1 MARKKQKIDNGVIQL
16 IFGAGAIWLLVKIA
30 DANPGAITL
39 VATILI
45 LAVGAFVGFRL
56 WRWRR
61 RRRWVYGV
69 EMSQIDE
76 MSGHQF
82 ERAMGE
88 IFRKQ
93 GFKVEVTKG
102 SGDQGAD
109 LILESKG
116 RRIVVQTKRWASNVS
131 NDAVQEVVA
140 AKKFYGATEA
150 MVVATSDYTKSAKA
164 LAEANGVQ
172 LVARPQL
179 AGWLREISKKPEPQA
194 ERQEPTLGKADADT
208 SPVSD

>member
-1 MARKKQKIDNGVIQL
+1 MARKKQKIEKGTIQL
-16 IFGAGAIWLLVKIA
+16 VLGLGALWLFLKIA
-30 DANPGAITL
+30 DTNPGAITL
-39 VATILI
+39 VATILVVAGGT
-45 LAVGAFVGFRL
+45 LVGFRL

-69 EMSQIDE
+69 EMAQIDE

-93 GFKVEVTKG
+93 GFEVEVTKG

-109 LILESKG
+109 LILQSKG

-140 AKKFYGATEA
+140 AKKFYRATEA

-164 LAEANGVQ
+164 LAKANGVQ

-179 AGWLREISKKPEPQA
+179 AGWLREISKQPEPQA
-194 ERQEPTLGKADADT
+194 ERKEPTLGNADVDT